1 VAFYEEMKMKQG
13 KSSETDFRK
22 REPIPKA
29 VHETAVSELGRSVQ
43 YTKSPFYGGQGLK
56 PPGPS
61 PSRAGPGGGRT
72 IHPHG
77 TQGKHK

>member
-1 VAFYEEMKMKQG
+1 MKQG
-13 KSSETDFRK
+13 RASRDVDESRK

-29 VHETAVSELGRSVQ
+29 VHETAVAELGRAVQ
-43 YTKSPFYGGQGLK
+43 YTKSPFYGGQGYK

-61 PSRAGPGGGRT
+61 PSVAGPGGGRT

-77 TQGKHK
+77 TQGRHK

>member
-1 VAFYEEMKMKQG
+1 MKMKQG
-13 KSSETDFRK
+13 KSSDTQFRK

-29 VHETAVSELGRSVQ
+29 VHETAASELGRAVQ
-43 YTKSPFYGGQGLK
+43 YTKSPLYGGKGLDHSH
-56 PPGPS
+56 PS

-77 TQGKHK
+77 TQGKHR

>member
-1 VAFYEEMKMKQG
+1 MKQG
-13 KSSETDFRK
+13 KSSDTDYRK

-29 VHETAVSELGRSVQ
+29 VHETAVAELGRATQ
-43 YTKSPFYGGQGLK
+43 HTRSPFYGGKGLEHSN
-56 PPGPS
+56 PS
-61 PSRAGPGGGRT
+61 PPRAGPGGGRT